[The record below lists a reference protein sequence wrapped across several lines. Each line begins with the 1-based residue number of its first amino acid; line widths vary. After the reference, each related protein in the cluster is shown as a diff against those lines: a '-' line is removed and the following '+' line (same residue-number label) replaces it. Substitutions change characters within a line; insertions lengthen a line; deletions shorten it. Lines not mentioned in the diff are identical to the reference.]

1 MLRRNSKSKKPK
13 DRFDEVI
20 DAVGKVDRK
29 VDKLD
34 RKVGDLDRKTGLEFD
49 NLKHQM
55 SLVAEQVA
63 HNTEQISK
71 LSEVVELMRY
81 ELKLKADNVELI
93 SLSRRV
99 TMLERKLI
107 NRK

>member
-1 MLRRNSKSKKPK
+1 MVKKASKSKKPK
-13 DRFDEVI
+13 DRFEEIKDEILDFVNLI
-20 DAVGKVDRK
+20 DRK
-29 VDKLD
+29 S
-34 RKVGDLDRKTGLEFD
+34 GLEFD
-49 NLKHQM
+49 ELKHQM

-63 HNTEQISK
+63 HNTDQISK

>member
-1 MLRRNSKSKKPK
+1 MSKRNSKPKKPR

-20 DAVGKVDRK
+20 NAVG
-29 VDKLD
+29 KLD
-34 RKVGDLDRKTGLEFD
+34 RKVEELDRKTGLGFD
-49 NLKHQM
+49 ELKHHI
-55 SLVAEQVA
+55 SLVTEQVA

>member
-1 MLRRNSKSKKPK
+1 MLKKNSKSKKPN

-29 VDKLD
+29 VEELD
-34 RKVGDLDRKTGLEFD
+34 RKVGDLDRKTGLQFD
-49 NLKHQM
+49 DLKYQL

-71 LSEVVELMRY
+71 LFELVELMRY
-81 ELKLKADNVELI
+81 DLKLKADNVELI
-93 SLSRRV
+93 SLSNRV
-99 TMLERKLI
+99 TILERKLI

>member
-1 MLRRNSKSKKPK
+1 MLKRKSKSKKPK

-20 DAVGKVDRK
+20 NAVG
-29 VDKLD
+29 KLD
-34 RKVGDLDRKTGLEFD
+34 RKVEELDRKTGLEFD

-63 HNTEQISK
+63 HNSEQISK
-71 LSEVVELMRY
+71 LSEIVELMRY